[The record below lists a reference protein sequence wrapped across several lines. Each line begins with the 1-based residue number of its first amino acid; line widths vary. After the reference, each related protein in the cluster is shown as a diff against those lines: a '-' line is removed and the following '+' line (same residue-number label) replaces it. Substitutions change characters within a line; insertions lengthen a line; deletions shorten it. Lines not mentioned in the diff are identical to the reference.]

1 MKHLIKKL
9 LKEAVSKNEKYE
21 YQVRYIDGLI
31 FYKRKVGEEIWSFIS
46 DEEFSKEAPGNELI
60 KFDDK

>member
-1 MKHLIKKL
+1 MKDLIKKL
-9 LKEAVSKNEKYE
+9 LKEATSKKAKYE

-46 DEEFSKEAPGNELI
+46 DEEFSKGAPGNELI

>member
-9 LKEAVSKNEKYE
+9 LKEAASKNEKYE

-46 DEEFSKEAPGNELI
+46 DEEFSKGAPGNELI

>member
-9 LKEAVSKNEKYE
+9 LKEAASKSEKYE

-31 FYKRKVGEEIWSFIS
+31 FYKRKVGEETWSFIN

-60 KFDDK
+60 KFDKK